1 MSAGPE
7 HQGRPGGSLRSIVA
21 ALLGEISALVRGE
34 IALAKEEFRRA
45 RRRLTLGVAWLVV
58 ATIAAVGAVNVLALA
73 GVLALVEG
81 GAQPLAS
88 AVLIGFAL
96 ILLCLVAA
104 MAGLRHLDTDKLA
117 PDRTGHN
124 LRKDI
129 NLFTGV
135 VRDE

>member
-7 HQGRPGGSLRSIVA
+7 HQARPGDTLRSIVA
-21 ALLGEISALVRGE
+21 ALLGETSALVRGE

-45 RRRLTLGVAWLVV
+45 RRRLTLGVACLAA
-58 ATIAAVGAVNVLALA
+58 ATIAAVGAVNVLTFA

-81 GAQPLAS
+81 GAEPLAS
-88 AVLIGFAL
+88 AVLIGFVL
-96 ILLCLVAA
+96 ILLCLVAVI
-104 MAGLRHLDTDKLA
+104 AGLRHFDADRLV